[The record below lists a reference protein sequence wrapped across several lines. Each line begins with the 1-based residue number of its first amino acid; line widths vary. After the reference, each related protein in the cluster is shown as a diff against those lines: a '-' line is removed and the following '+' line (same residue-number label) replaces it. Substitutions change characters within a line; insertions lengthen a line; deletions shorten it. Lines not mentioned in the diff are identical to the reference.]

1 MSREEDTPRRPSP
14 GRPEPGPVEAV
25 IFDWGGTLTPWHSI
39 DLGEQWRVFARE
51 IHGIPFASE
60 DVPHADLERAHEL
73 ADRILAAEDEAWQR
87 SRSDHASAHLDDAPT
102 SAVYVGD
109 RLFEDVL
116 GPQEV
121 GMRTIWVPHSE
132 IPLDQQIA
140 VEVEPDATVQDL
152 GEILGVVEGW
162 LAQA

>member
-39 DLGEQWRVFARE
+39 DLGEQWRVFARG

-87 SRSDHASAHLDDAPT
+87 SRSDHASAHLDDVLRAAGIDPVSYTHLTLPT
-102 SAVYVGD
+102 ICSV
-109 RLFEDVL
+109 
-116 GPQEV
+116 
-121 GMRTIWVPHSE
+121 
-132 IPLDQQIA
+132 
-140 VEVEPDATVQDL
+140 
-152 GEILGVVEGW
+152 
-162 LAQA
+162 